1 MMAVDLL
8 SRMIELEHQF
18 PNEELRLAI
27 EELRPIYPI
36 VPGSEDKLK
45 SVFSH
50 LRLARDSAEETIK
63 LELEVMTLILESRGI
78 HWAGG
83 EQRRR

>member
-1 MMAVDLL
+1 MMRTDLL
-8 SRMIELEHQF
+8 SRLIEMEQEW

-45 SVFSH
+45 SVSNH
-50 LRLARDSAEETIK
+50 LRLARDSAEEQSK
-63 LELEVMTLILESRGI
+63 LELEVMAIILD
-78 HWAGG
+78 
-83 EQRRR
+83 RRSS